1 MYSKLPCTASQTKIA
16 KRVACVLD
24 ILELQSFNHLFQ
36 ETLMVEIT
44 LLYNPRLVICTF
56 MS

>member
-36 ETLMVEIT
+36 QTLMVEIT